1 MLKKGFPALF
11 QLGSSRSEF
20 VTAFEHPQLGHGTPC
35 PYGSCKPFMACFT
48 RPLKMFFNGLVDFA
62 PMLNISHLS
71 IRRGP
76 KLLFRDASFQVH
88 PGQRVG
94 VTGANGCGKSS
105 LFALLRGELSPDAGE
120 AAYPSN
126 WVVAHVAQETPP
138 DPRPAIEY
146 ALDGDEEL
154 RAIERAIVEAEATGE
169 GPRLAELHGR
179 LEAIGGYDARARA
192 ARLLHGLGFA
202 PGMELRPVAEFS
214 GGWRMRLNLARALMC
229 RSDLLL
235 LDEPTNHLDLE
246 AVIWLEGWLKGYR
259 GTLLLISHDRD
270 FLDAVCTHIVHIE
283 HEEATLYTG
292 NYSAFERLRAERLAT
307 RQAEYARQQREIAH
321 IRGFVDRFKAKA
333 SKARQAQSRLK
344 ALERMELI
352 AAAHVDSPFHFAFR
366 PPEKLPNPLLRLDG
380 VSAGYG
386 ERPVLRGVR
395 LILAPGDRIGLLG
408 VNGAGKSTL
417 IKLLAGE
424 MAPLAGEC
432 QPAKELRVGYFA
444 QHQLEQLRPEWT
456 PLEHLRHEHPQEP
469 EQELRDFLGG
479 FGFTGEM
486 ALSPVAPFSGGEKAR
501 LVLALLVYRRPNLL
515 LLDEPTNHLDLD
527 MRNALA
533 LALQDFEGAMVI
545 VSHDRHMLR
554 TTADRLWLV
563 HGGRVEEFPHSLDD
577 YPRWLAAQEAASG
590 PAAEPALETE
600 HSAAA
605 RKDRRRLE
613 AELRKRLQ
621 PLRREVERLEVEM
634 NRLGREQGALE
645 QALADPAL
653 YAESSKERLRQ
664 VLADKARVDAALA
677 QVEEAWLA
685 ACEALEGAMQAA
697 GG

>member
-1 MLKKGFPALF
+1 
-11 QLGSSRSEF
+11 
-20 VTAFEHPQLGHGTPC
+20 
-35 PYGSCKPFMACFT
+35 
-48 RPLKMFFNGLVDFA
+48 
-62 PMLNISHLS
+62 MLNLNHLS

-76 KLLFRDASFQVH
+76 RLLFRDATFQIH

-120 AAYPSN
+120 ATYPAN

-138 DPRPAIEY
+138 DPRPAIDY
-146 ALDGDEEL
+146 TLDGDEEL
-154 RAIERAIVEAEATGE
+154 RAIERGIAEAETAGE
-169 GPRLAELHGR
+169 GTRLAELHGR

-202 PGMELRPVAEFS
+202 PGAELRPVAEFS

-246 AVIWLEGWLKGYR
+246 AVVWLEDWLKGYR

-270 FLDAVCTHIVHIE
+270 FLDAVCTHVVHIE
-283 HEEATLYTG
+283 HETATLYAG

-307 RQAEYARQQREIAH
+307 RQAEYARQQREVAH

-352 AAAHVDSPFHFAFR
+352 AAAHADSPFHFTFR
-366 PPEKLPNPLLRLDG
+366 PPLRLPNPLLRLDG

-386 ERPVLRGVR
+386 EQPVLRGVN
-395 LILAPGDRIGLLG
+395 LILAPGERIGLLG

-424 MAPLAGEC
+424 MAPLAGESL
-432 QPAKELRVGYFA
+432 PAKELRVGYFA

-456 PLEHLRHEHPQEP
+456 PLEHLRHEYPQVP

-479 FGFTGEM
+479 FGFVGDM

-501 LVLALLVYRRPNLL
+501 LALALLVYRRPNLL

-527 MRNALA
+527 MRDALA
-533 LALQDFEGAMVI
+533 LALQDFEGAMVV

-563 HGGRVEEFPHSLDD
+563 HGGRVEEFPDSLDD
-577 YPRWLAAQEAASG
+577 YPRWLAEQEAASRSV
-590 PAAEPALETE
+590 AASAPDAEY
-600 HSAAA
+600 SAAA
-605 RKDRRRLE
+605 RKDRRRLD
-613 AELRKRLQ
+613 AELRKKLQ
-621 PLRREVERLEVEM
+621 PLRREIERLEGEM
-634 NRLGREQGALE
+634 GRLGTQRGALE
-645 QALADPAL
+645 QALADAGI
-653 YAESSKERLRQ
+653 YAESSKDVLKRT
-664 VLADKARVDAALA
+664 LADKARVDAELEQA
-677 QVEEAWLA
+677 EEAWLA
-685 ACEALEGAMQAA
+685 VSAAFEEAMRGAA
-697 GG
+697 G